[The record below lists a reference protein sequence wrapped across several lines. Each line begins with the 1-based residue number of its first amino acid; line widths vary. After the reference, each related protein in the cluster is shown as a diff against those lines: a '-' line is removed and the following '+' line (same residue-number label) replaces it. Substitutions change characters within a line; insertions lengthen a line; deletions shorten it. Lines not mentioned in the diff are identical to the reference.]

1 VFRVAVKDDVF
12 AIAEPIV
19 QDLGYQLVEVEYLK
33 EGPRWFVRVYLYS
46 SDGVGLED
54 CRAVNELLGPALE
67 AADPVKTPYNLEIS
81 SPGAERV
88 LKTEREYKIF
98 QGRLV
103 KLTLREP
110 VDGEQVHYGRLG
122 PATEHTLH
130 VTGQDGQT
138 FTVNRNNV
146 KQIRL
151 ALASSAPAAK

>member
-1 VFRVAVKDDVF
+1 MSVKDDVF
-12 AIAEPIV
+12 SIAEPLIKG
-19 QDLGYQLVEVEYLK
+19 LGYELVEVEYAK
-33 EGPRWFVRVYLYS
+33 EGPRWFLRIYLFS
-46 SDGVGLED
+46 PNGVSLDD
-54 CRAVNELLGPALE
+54 CRAVNEALGPALE

-110 VDGEQVHYGRLG
+110 VDGNQVHYGNLG
-122 PATEHTLH
+122 PVTDH
-130 VTGQDGQT
+130 VHLTGNAGQALS
-138 FTVNRNNV
+138 FDRENV

-151 ALASSAPAAK
+151 ALQSSVPAVK